1 MLGEMFSIQ
10 LAVVPDHGEDSFAM
24 SSMPGN
30 ALLCVAD
37 GCGGL
42 GSKRYDKLE
51 HHTGA
56 YLASRLVARAV
67 MGWWQEHPQVPLK
80 LEEGRYLLDDLQQE
94 VQAVFSNFA
103 SVHCQDETSRIVGSM
118 QRTLPTTLCSLFA
131 NERSKAGCF
140 IWAGDSRGYTLDGKG
155 LHQFTE
161 DDVRGNPDAFEG
173 VLLDRPLSNLICA
186 DRQPQLHMR
195 RFSMPEKGLLL
206 CMTDGAYNVS
216 SSPME
221 LEMLLLDTM
230 MHSASQSRWQRKLEK
245 TLAASMQDDM
255 TVLCCVRGFVDY
267 DAMKQYFQPRYE
279 QLKREFITPARRKR
293 KNREVARAYWQHY
306 RLEYDRTEGTANG
319 QQDWR
324 I

>member
-10 LAVVPDHGEDSFAM
+10 LAVVPDYGEDSFAM

-30 ALLCVAD
+30 VILCIAD

-51 HHTGA
+51 HQTGA
-56 YLASRLVARAV
+56 YLASRLATRAV
-67 MGWWQEHPQVPLK
+67 MGWWQEHPQVPSLPA
-80 LEEGRYLLDDLQQE
+80 EGKYLLEDLQLE
-94 VQAVFSNFA
+94 IRAVFDSFA
-103 SVHCQDETSRIVGSM
+103 IAHCFDESSRIVGSM
-118 QRTLPTTLCSLFA
+118 QRTLPTTLCAMFA
-131 NERSKAGCF
+131 NDRSKAGCF
-140 IWAGDSRGYTLDGKG
+140 IWAGDSRGYTLDSKG
-155 LHQFTE
+155 LHQYTE
-161 DDVRGNPDAFEG
+161 DDVRSNSDAFEG

-186 DRQPQLHMR
+186 DRPPKLQMR

-216 SSPME
+216 TSPME

-230 MHSASQSRWQRKLEK
+230 MHSASRTRWQRKLEK
-245 TLAASMQDDM
+245 TLTASMQDD
-255 TVLCCVRGFVDY
+255 TTFLCCVRGFADY
-267 DAMKQYFQPRYE
+267 DAMKQHFQPRYE